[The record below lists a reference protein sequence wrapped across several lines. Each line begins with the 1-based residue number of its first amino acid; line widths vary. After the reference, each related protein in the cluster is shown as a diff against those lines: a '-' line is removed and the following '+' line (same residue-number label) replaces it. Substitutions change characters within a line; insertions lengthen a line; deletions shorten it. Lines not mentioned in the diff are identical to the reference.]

1 MKRSHH
7 PAQRVIASS
16 LLVSMLGLTTFGT
29 PAFAQQAPVYPP
41 AASPAPAAYTPPT
54 ADQLYRMTA
63 PIALFPDRLVAL
75 VLAGSTY
82 PDQLAAANDL
92 VTQNPDLTGQALVSA
107 ADQQPWDPSVKALT
121 GFPAVLSQ
129 MATNMEWTT
138 ALGQAYY
145 NDPSDVLNAVQ
156 VMRRR
161 AQAAG
166 HLRSNRE
173 IVVTTAAP
181 LVTPQ
186 YVPAPDAPL
195 IYDGPPIIEP
205 PPETIV
211 IEPAQPDVVYVPV
224 YNPAV
229 VYGTPVA
236 YYPGYVYEPPVF
248 APGVGVTVGLIT
260 FGVGIAVG
268 AALFSHVGW
277 GWHNWGM
284 HWAPPPSFGPRG
296 PGGGWRPSVVYNHTT
311 YISRTTTTVI
321 NRYDTHRVINNYGNR
336 RPTPQQIRSQQ
347 VNEQRLHAQQMR
359 MQQQRPGAA
368 PAMHPGAAPAAVRP
382 GTAPVMRPG
391 AAPAARPG
399 GSMTMPHFNAN
410 DERPGARPAPQA
422 APNRPMEMNRPGAPA
437 PANRTFNSA
446 PRAQPAANAHGPEQ
460 FQHSPAG
467 APAHAPAPQP
477 RPAEQR
483 PSMQR
488 QNFPQPQAA
497 PRPQPQ
503 PQPRPQ
509 PEFHP
514 QPQPQFHQQPQPRP
528 QPQPQ
533 FHPQPQPQFHPQP
546 QPRPQPQAAPRP
558 APAPHPAPAARHDD
572 QEHKQQ

>member
-1 MKRSHH
+1 MKRSHY

-16 LLVSMLGLTTFGT
+16 LMVSMLGLTTFG
-29 PAFAQQAPVYPP
+29 PQALAQQAPAYPP
-41 AASPAPAAYTPPT
+41 TAAAPAAAAYTPPT
-54 ADQLYRMTA
+54 ADQLYQMTA
-63 PIALFPDRLVAL
+63 PIALFPDQLVAL

-82 PDQLAAANDL
+82 PDQITAANDL
-92 VTQNPDLTGQALVSA
+92 VTQNPNLTGQALVSA

-121 GFPAVLSQ
+121 GFPSVLSQ
-129 MATNMEWTT
+129 MASNMDWTT

-156 VMRRR
+156 VMRQR

-166 HLRSNRE
+166 HLKSNRQM
-173 IVVTTAAP
+173 VVSTAP
-181 LVTPQ
+181 LAATPQ

-195 IYDGPPIIEP
+195 IYDGPAVIAP

-211 IEPAQPDVVYVPV
+211 IEPAQPDVVYVPA

-229 VYGTPVA
+229 VYGAPVA
-236 YYPGYVYEPPVF
+236 YYPGYVYAPPVY

-268 AALFSHVGW
+268 VALFSHVGW

-296 PGGGWRPSVVYNHTT
+296 PDGGWRPSVVYNHTT
-311 YISRTTTTVI
+311 YISRTSTTVI
-321 NRYDTHRVINNYGNR
+321 NRYNTNRVVNNYGNR
-336 RPTPQQIRSQQ
+336 RPTPQQMRSQQ
-347 VNEQRLHAQQMR
+347 VNERRMHTQQMH
-359 MQQQRPGAA
+359 MQQRPNNAPAMRPGAVPAVRPGAA
-368 PAMHPGAAPAAVRP
+368 PAMHPGAAPAAHHNGP
-382 GTAPVMRPG
+382 
-391 AAPAARPG
+391 
-399 GSMTMPHFNAN
+399 MTMPHFNAN
-410 DERPGARPAPQA
+410 DARPGARPAPHE
-422 APNRPMEMNRPGAPA
+422 APNRSMETNRPGAPA

-446 PRAQPAANAHGPEQ
+446 PRAQPAPNAHGPEQ

-467 APAHAPAPQP
+467 APVHAPAMQP

-483 PSMQR
+483 PQMQR
-488 QNFPQPQAA
+488 QDFQQPHVNAPRPPEARPAPHPQAA

-503 PQPRPQ
+503 PQ
-509 PEFHP
+509 FHP
-514 QPQPQFHQQPQPRP
+514 QPQPRP

-533 FHPQPQPQFHPQP
+533 FHPQPQPRPQPQPQFHPQP
-546 QPRPQPQAAPRP
+546 QP
-558 APAPHPAPAARHDD
+558 HPAARPASRGDEH
-572 QEHKQQ
+572 EHKQ

>member
-7 PAQRVIASS
+7 PAQRVIAST
-16 LLVSMLGLTTFGT
+16 LMVSMLGLTAFGT
-29 PAFAQQAPVYPP
+29 PALAQQAPAYPP
-41 AASPAPAAYTPPT
+41 AASPASASAYTPPT
-54 ADQLYRMTA
+54 ADQLYQMTA
-63 PIALFPDRLVAL
+63 PIALFPDPLVAL

-82 PDQLAAANDL
+82 PDQISAANDL
-92 VTQNPDLTGQALVSA
+92 VTQNPDLTGQALVNA

-129 MATNMEWTT
+129 MASNMDWTT

-173 IVVTTAAP
+173 MVVSTVPPT
-181 LVTPQ
+181 VTPQ

-211 IEPAQPDVVYVPV
+211 IEPAQPDVVYVPT

-236 YYPGYVYEPPVF
+236 YYPGYVYEPPIY
-248 APGVGVTVGLIT
+248 APGVGITVGLIT

-268 AALFSHVGW
+268 AAIFSHVGW

-296 PGGGWRPSVVYNHTT
+296 PDGGWRPAVVYNHTT
-311 YISRTTTTVI
+311 YISRTSTTVI
-321 NRYDTHRVINNYGNR
+321 NRYNTNRVVNNYGSK
-336 RPTPQQIRSQQ
+336 RPTPQQIRMQQ
-347 VNEQRLHAQQMR
+347 ANERQLHAQQVH
-359 MQQQRPGAA
+359 MQQRPAAAPAPRPGAVPSARPGAAPAMRPGAA
-368 PAMHPGAAPAAVRP
+368 PAMHPGAAPAARP
-382 GTAPVMRPG
+382 NGP
-391 AAPAARPG
+391 
-399 GSMTMPHFNAN
+399 MTMPHFNAN
-410 DERPGARPAPQA
+410 DTRPGARPAPHA
-422 APNRPMEMNRPGAPA
+422 APNRSTETNHPGAPA
-437 PANRTFNSA
+437 PGSRTFNSA
-446 PRAQPAANAHGPEQ
+446 PRAQPAPNTHGPEQ

-467 APAHAPAPQP
+467 APVHAPTMQP

-483 PSMQR
+483 PQMQR
-488 QNFPQPQAA
+488 QNFPQPEVA
-497 PRPQPQ
+497 P
-503 PQPRPQ
+503 
-509 PEFHP
+509 HP
-514 QPQPQFHQQPQPRP
+514 QPQYHPQPQPRP

-533 FHPQPQPQFHPQP
+533 YHPQPQPH
-546 QPRPQPQAAPRP
+546 PQPQAAPHP
-558 APAPHPAPAARHDD
+558 APAPAARHDD
-572 QEHKQQ
+572 REHKQQ